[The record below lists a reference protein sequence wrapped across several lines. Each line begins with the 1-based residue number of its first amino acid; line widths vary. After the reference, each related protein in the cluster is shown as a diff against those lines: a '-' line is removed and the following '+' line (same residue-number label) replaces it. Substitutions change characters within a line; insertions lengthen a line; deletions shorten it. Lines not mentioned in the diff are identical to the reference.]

1 MPNLPIHRTGGH
13 TPGRLAGR
21 LALILTAVALGA
33 CSSVR
38 ERLPDVSTAIITPY
52 KIDIVQGN
60 VVTREQA
67 EVLKP
72 GMARAQVRDILGTP
86 LVASVFHAN
95 RWDYVFT
102 FSRQGQE
109 PQRRR
114 LTVFFRD
121 DVLEKVEADPLP
133 SETEFV
139 ASLDVKRRSGKA
151 PALEATPEQLKTFA
165 ERNAASPAPSAAPA
179 TVVPSA
185 TYPPLESPGA
195 GR

>member
-21 LALILTAVALGA
+21 LALILVTVALGA

-114 LTVFFRD
+114 LTVFFKD
-121 DVLEKVEADPLP
+121 DVLEKVDADPLP

-139 ASLDVKRRSGKA
+139 ASLDVRRRPGKA
-151 PALEATPEQLKTFA
+151 PALEATPEQLKNFA
-165 ERNAASPAPSAAPA
+165 ERNAASPASPVPAPAAPS
-179 TVVPSA
+179 TS
-185 TYPPLESPGA
+185 YPPLESPGVS
-195 GR
+195 R